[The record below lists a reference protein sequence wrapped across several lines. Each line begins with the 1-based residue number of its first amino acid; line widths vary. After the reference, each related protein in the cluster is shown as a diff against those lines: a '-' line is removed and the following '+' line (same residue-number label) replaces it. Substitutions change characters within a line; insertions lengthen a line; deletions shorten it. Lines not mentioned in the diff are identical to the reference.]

1 MDALPDVTVALERRD
16 DEPNPGKA
24 YVRAALVRFVRE
36 APPGSEVIMDDVVVP
51 RVDGGWRLPDGVIT
65 LAPVE
70 VAQFLNK
77 GLIFRSADMG
87 EVEGVVTERVVVSP
101 ESGDLAIALRRG
113 LVRAF
118 GEGLDDTMT
127 TDEMIGAINAAHDML
142 AWADRHKS
150 GVDKDLARYITNAGN
165 TWLSGDAQK
174 LDFPVGDLAYQSVQR
189 LQEAVNLLVE
199 KYDLANHPEPVA
211 GVGWS
216 LPTGT
221 GPVFAHAGGNRWR
234 LLSNDEVVDEDT
246 AILATCLIASKTLL
260 PFNIHGVLWL
270 PTIANYDG
278 APIFD
283 AADSADAADGEMSRV
298 TTQRHGGQAITA
310 ALVTLADIE
319 KGKGELLGGGYVL
332 ASDQDVVGSG
342 ASVSFWRQ
350 RSPQRGVARQSTTRR
365 RH

>member
-1 MDALPDVTVALERRD
+1 MDAFPDVTVALERRD

-24 YVRAALVRFVRE
+24 YVRAALVRYLRE
-36 APPGSEVIMDDVVVP
+36 APPGSEVIMDDVVVR

-70 VAQFLNK
+70 VAQFFNK

-165 TWLSGDAQK
+165 TWLSGNAQK

-199 KYDLANHPEPVA
+199 KYNLANHPEPVA

-234 LLSNDEVVDEDT
+234 LLSNNEVVDEDT

-260 PFNIHGVLWL
+260 PFNIQPDDVF
-270 PTIANYDG
+270 IDQ
-278 APIFD
+278 APIE
-283 AADSADAADGEMSRV
+283 AYKMILSGPVADEQSLNV
-298 TTQRHGGQAITA
+298 TVPAVLDLVRIFASKNPDVGQRANEV
-310 ALVTLADIE
+310 L
-319 KGKGELLGGGYVL
+319 GYVMETL
-332 ASDQDVVGSG
+332 DDM
-342 ASVSFWRQ
+342 
-350 RSPQRGVARQSTTRR
+350 RR
-365 RH
+365 RLAANSDVNSLSTSLAHSL